1 MHEML
6 DGKRESRGR
15 GEGGVGGD
23 VKCVRGE
30 SQCAERCETHYEP
43 NVCSLVA
50 RCDFLLQVLSSL
62 RPWELRNPDI
72 AAAVE
77 VR

>member
-1 MHEML
+1 M
-6 DGKRESRGR
+6 SS
-15 GEGGVGGD
+15 
-23 VKCVRGE
+23 VRGE

>member
-1 MHEML
+1 M
-6 DGKRESRGR
+6 
-15 GEGGVGGD
+15 
-23 VKCVRGE
+23 RGE